1 MTRPQGLGD
10 RSGQDHLG
18 ELLRLV
24 GEATVGI
31 RALPGPRGA
40 GRAKG
45 WGSGFLVAP
54 GWVLTCAHVLV
65 HSDGRR
71 RGTGRDED
79 IGIVVGGRV
88 VRGRLAYHLA
98 GDSAAVAARWD
109 GGTDSEPY
117 TPSAMG
123 IHPDLA
129 LIRLLED
136 VADQSCVWLTDRTW
150 VPVGDAHIFGRQDD
164 GDDDPAAGPWEIDCR
179 LAGQDRGQ
187 ILLDAAARPRPG
199 VSGGPLVDMERGE
212 VAGVVKARG
221 REGTTTVLAVP
232 LSALRALTA
241 DHHVPGAPDLGPLPY
256 DALMRL
262 HDRWHA
268 DRQRPGGG
276 TVRTWADVQ
285 KHLPAVAPGRRA
297 LDRLRA
303 LELLASL
310 PAPRHAGQVER
321 IAAEAMRAP
330 GRTWPQPLPTWRD
343 GHGVLYDPDPG
354 RESRMVLRYLLFA
367 AAEAER
373 AARDGEDKTSLGHA
387 ERLREWAEERA
398 RYLDVDE
405 RDELGRVGRRLP
417 SSVLVEFEPRAY
429 DEGTPVFD
437 WTIRLGYGAGEWTFE
452 SVGDDPRG
460 FPFDYAVRLV
470 EHRLREVLD
479 GADGPGGTPARLEV
493 ALPDERLGTAAHR
506 WLIAQNRTVG
516 LGRAVVVRD
525 VGRRGVPDPR
535 WEARWRRLTG
545 AERLQPLRLAR
556 PGSVLGRHEIDAGAD
571 GAVPVLCLAVGDGP
585 GSDAAGVT
593 LESGY
598 AVAVW
603 RADGHAPERCAED
616 CDLFH
621 SRITALL
628 DASGQG
634 SMNGSG
640 VLRELPWRLGQ
651 LREDA
656 TNGAAAAGW
665 VAQVI
670 LLYDDPGNPLPQLS
684 GPPVHF
690 PLPRGR

>member
-1 MTRPQGLGD
+1 MTGPQGPGD
-10 RSGQDHLG
+10 RFGQGHLG

-31 RALPGPRGA
+31 RALPGPGGA
-40 GRAKG
+40 GRGKG

-79 IGIVVGGRV
+79 IGVVVGSRV

-98 GDSAAVAARWD
+98 GESAAVPARWD
-109 GGTDSEPY
+109 DGTDSEPY
-117 TPSAMG
+117 PRAAMG

-136 VADQSCVWLTDRTW
+136 VPDQSCVWLTDRTW
-150 VPVGDAHIFGRQDD
+150 VPIGDAHIFGRQDD
-164 GDDDPAAGPWEIDCR
+164 SDDDPAAGPWEIDCR

-187 ILLDAAARPRPG
+187 FLLNAAARPRPG

-232 LSALRALTA
+232 MSALRALSA
-241 DHHVPGAPDLGPLPY
+241 AHHVPGAPDLGPAPY
-256 DALMRL
+256 DTLMRL

-276 TVRTWADVQ
+276 TARTWADVQ
-285 KHLPAVAPGRRA
+285 KHLPAVAHGRSA

-310 PAPRHAGQVER
+310 PSPRHAGQVER
-321 IAAEAMRAP
+321 IAAEAMGAA
-330 GRTWPQPLPTWRD
+330 GRIWPQPLPTWRD

-354 RESRMVLRYLLFA
+354 RESRMTLRYLLFA

-373 AARDGEDKTSLGHA
+373 TARDAEDAAGLGHA

-398 RYLDVDE
+398 RDLDVDE
-405 RDELGRVGRRLP
+405 RDALGREERRLP

-437 WTIRLGYGAGEWTFE
+437 WAIRLGWGAGEWTIA
-452 SVGDDPRG
+452 SVGNDDPRG
-460 FPFDYAVRLV
+460 FPFDYAVRMV
-470 EHRLREVLD
+470 ERGLREVLD

-506 WLIAQNRTVG
+506 WLVAQKRAVG

-545 AERLQPLRLAR
+545 ADRLQPLRLAR
-556 PGSVLGRHEIDAGAD
+556 AGSVLGRHEIDAGAD

-603 RADGHAPERCAED
+603 RADGHPPERCAED

-628 DASGQG
+628 DGG
-634 SMNGSG
+634 TNGAAG
-640 VLRELPWRLGQ
+640 NGALRELPGKLGQ
-651 LREDA
+651 LRE
-656 TNGAAAAGW
+656 AAKDGTTGAGW

-670 LLYDDPGNPLPQLS
+670 LLYDDPGNPLPQLL

-690 PLPRGR
+690 PAL